1 MLGGL
6 AKSLFG
12 SSNDRYVK
20 SLNPLVARIA
30 GFEPALQAMSDEE
43 LAGQTAVFRARLA
56 DGTKLDDLLPEAFA
70 TVREAARRVLG
81 QRHYDVQMVGGI
93 VLHRGE
99 IAEMRTGEGKTLV
112 ATLAVYLNALPG
124 DGVHVITVNDY
135 LAARDADWMGQVYRF
150 LGMTVGVIVPN
161 LTDAQRAAA
170 YASDITYGTNNEF
183 GFDYL
188 RDNMKYDR
196 ASMVQRPFAM
206 AIVDEVDSVLID
218 EARTPLIIS
227 GPTDDKSELYLQV
240 DAVVKQLVPGDYDK
254 DEKQKS
260 IILTE
265 DGTEKVERMLEAAGH
280 LQGDNLYDFENTQV
294 VHHLN
299 QALRANVMFK
309 RDTDYI
315 VKDDKVIIIDE
326 FTGRMMDGRRWS
338 EGLHQAVEAKEGV
351 VIEPENQ
358 TMASI
363 TFQNYFRM
371 YPKLSGMTGTAAT
384 EAAEFYD
391 IYKMNVVSI
400 PTNVP
405 VKRVDEEDEFYKN
418 TADKF
423 AAIAKKIG
431 VHAEKGQPVLV
442 GTVSIE
448 KSELLSEFLQQEGVE
463 HRVLNAR
470 HHEMEAHIVAQ
481 AGRKSAVTIATNM
494 AGRGTDIQLGGN
506 LEFRVNDELSAMAD
520 GPEREAAIERIREEI
535 AAEKAAVLAAGGLF
549 VLGTERH
556 ESRRID
562 NQLRGRS
569 GRQGDPGLS
578 RFYLS
583 LDDDLLR
590 IFGPDTLFAK
600 MMRNNIEDGEAIG
613 SKWLTKAIET
623 AQKKVEARNYD
634 IRKQVVE
641 YDDVMNDQRKVIY
654 EQRSD
659 IMDADAVGDVVT
671 DMRAETVNVIVGEA
685 CPPNSYPEQWDVAG
699 MKERVAATLGV
710 EPPVEEWLSEE
721 AIDPEVVEQRIREA
735 ADAAVEEKSKQ
746 LDPETWTSVEKSIL
760 LQNLDH
766 HWKEHLATLDALRQ
780 VVHLRAY
787 AQKTP
792 INEYKQEAFAL
803 FQRMLENIREDV
815 TRTVAHAQFQLQP
828 APGLPELPD
837 FITTHFDPFTGED
850 DSRDVDAGSPG
861 GFGDLIQT
869 QLPPLSIVRP
879 EMPDLGDNP
888 EHWEGQV
895 SRNAP
900 CPCGSGRKYKHCHG
914 SVSASA

>member
-6 AKSLFG
+6 AKTLFG

-20 SLNPLVARIA
+20 SLNPLLAKIA
-30 GFEPALQAMSDEE
+30 GHEPALQAMSDEE
-43 LAGQTAVFRARLA
+43 LANQTQVFRGRLA
-56 DGTKLDDLLPEAFA
+56 DGAKLDDLLPEAFA

-112 ATLAVYLNALPG
+112 ATLATYLNALPG
-124 DGVHVITVNDY
+124 DGVHVVTVNDY

-150 LGMTVGVIVPN
+150 LGLTVGVIVPN
-161 LTDAQRAAA
+161 LTDEQRRDA
-170 YASDITYGTNNEF
+170 YAADITYGTNNEF

-196 ASMVQRPFAM
+196 QSMVQRPFNF
-206 AIVDEVDSVLID
+206 AIVDEVDSILID

-227 GPTDDKSELYLQV
+227 GPTDDKSELYMQV
-240 DAVVKQLVPGDYDK
+240 DAIVKQLDPADYEK

-265 DGTEKVERMLEAAGH
+265 DGTEKAERMLEAAGL
-280 LQGDNLYDFENTQV
+280 LQGENLYDFENTQV

-299 QALRANVMFK
+299 QALRANVMFR

-315 VKDDKVIIIDE
+315 VKDDKVVIIDE

-384 EAAEFYD
+384 EAAEFFD

-405 VKRVDEEDEFYKN
+405 VKREDEEDEFYKN
-418 TADKF
+418 TQDKF
-423 AAIAKKIG
+423 AAIAKKIR

-448 KSELLSEFLQQEGVE
+448 KSELLSEFLQQEGVA
-463 HRVLNAR
+463 HQVLNAR

-506 LEFRVNDELSAMAD
+506 LEFRMLDEYPDLTA
-520 GPEREAAIERIREEI
+520 GTPEYEARAETIREEI
-535 AAEKAAVLAAGGLF
+535 AAEKQEVLAAGGLF

-654 EQRSD
+654 EQRAD

-671 DMRAETVNVIVGEA
+671 DMRQETVNAIVGES

-699 MKERVAATLGV
+699 MKERVAAVLGV
-710 EPPVEEWLSEE
+710 EPPVDEWLTEE
-721 AIDPEVVEQRIREA
+721 AIDPELVEERIRVA
-735 ADAAVEEKSKQ
+735 ADAAVEAKAKE
-746 LDPETWTSVEKSIL
+746 LDPDTWTQVEKSIL

-803 FQRMLENIREDV
+803 FQRMLDNIREDV
-815 TRTVAHAQFQLQP
+815 TRTVAHAQFRMDPLPQ
-828 APGLPELPD
+828 LPELPD
-837 FITTHFDPFTGED
+837 FITSHFDPFTGED
-850 DSRDVDAGSPG
+850 DTRDVDAGTLG
-861 GFGDLIQT
+861 LIQT
-869 QLPPLSIVRP
+869 QLPPMQTTRP

-914 SVSASA
+914 SVSAA

>member
-1 MLGGL
+1 MFGAL
-6 AKSLFG
+6 AKSIFG

-20 SLNPLVARIA
+20 SLNPTLAKIA
-30 GFEPALQAMSDEE
+30 SFEPTLQAMTDEE
-43 LAGQTAVFRARLA
+43 LSGQTIRFRERL
-56 DGTKLDDLLPEAFA
+56 DGGETLDALLPEAFA

-112 ATLAVYLNALPG
+112 ATLATYLNALPG
-124 DGVHVITVNDY
+124 TGVHVVTVNDY
-135 LAARDADWMGQVYRF
+135 LAARDADWMGRVYRF
-150 LGMTVGVIVPN
+150 LGLSVGVIVPN
-161 LTDAQRAAA
+161 LTDQQRRDA
-170 YASDITYGTNNEF
+170 YGSDITYGTNNEF

-188 RDNMKYDR
+188 RDNMKYERRD
-196 ASMVQRPFAM
+196 MVQRPFAF
-206 AIVDEVDSVLID
+206 AIVDEVDSILID

-227 GPTDDKSELYLQV
+227 GPTDDKSELYIGV
-240 DAVVKQLVPGDYDK
+240 DAVVKQLAAEDYDK
-254 DEKQKS
+254 DEKQRTVV
-260 IILTE
+260 LTE
-265 DGTEKVERMLEAAGH
+265 DGTEKVERMLEAAGL
-280 LQGDNLYDFENTQV
+280 LQGENLYDFENTQV

-299 QALRANVMFK
+299 QSLRANALYK
-309 RDTDYI
+309 LDTDYI
-315 VKDDKVIIIDE
+315 VKDGKVVIIDE

-351 VIEPENQ
+351 QIEPENQ

-371 YPKLSGMTGTAAT
+371 YPKIGGMTGTAAT

-391 IYKMNVVSI
+391 IYKLNVVSI
-400 PTNVP
+400 PTNVT
-405 VKRVDEEDEFYKN
+405 VKRVDEEDEFYK
-418 TADKF
+418 TTQEKF
-423 AAIAKKIG
+423 GAIARRISE
-431 VHAEKGQPVLV
+431 HAQKGQPVLV

-448 KSELLSEFLQQEGVE
+448 KSELLSEYLTEQGVA
-463 HRVLNAR
+463 HNVLNAR
-470 HHEMEAHIVAQ
+470 KHEQEAHIVAQ
-481 AGRKSAVTIATNM
+481 AGRSGAVTIATNM

-506 LEFRVNDELSAMAD
+506 LEFRMTDEH
-520 GPEREAAIERIREEI
+520 PELEEGSPDYEATAERIRREI
-535 AAEKAAVLAAGGLF
+535 AEEKTRVLEAGGLF

-590 IFGPDTLFAK
+590 IFGPDTLFAR
-600 MMRNNIEDGEAIG
+600 MMRSNIEDGEAIG
-613 SKWLTKAIET
+613 SKWLSKAIET

-641 YDDVMNDQRKVIY
+641 YDDVMNDQRKVVY

-659 IMDADAVGDVVT
+659 IMDADAVGEIVA
-671 DMRAETVNVIVGEA
+671 DMRGETANAVVGEA

-699 MKERVAATLGV
+699 MKQKLVDTLNLDL
-710 EPPVEEWLSEE
+710 PVEAWLEEE
-721 AIDPEVVEQRIREA
+721 AIDPETVEERVRAA
-735 ADAAVEEKSKQ
+735 ADAMVEEKSKE
-746 LDPETWTSVEKSIL
+746 LEPATWTQVEKSIL

-803 FQRMLENIREDV
+803 FQRMLDNIREDV
-815 TRTVAHAQFQLQP
+815 TRTVAHAQFQYQAPP
-828 APGLPELPD
+828 ALPDLPD
-837 FITTHFDPFTGED
+837 FITSHFDPFTGLD
-850 DSRDVDAGSPG
+850 DTRDLDADARG
-861 GFGDLIQT
+861 LVQT
-869 QLPPLSIVRP
+869 QLPPLQIPRP
-879 EMPDLGDNP
+879 DPAALGTDP
-888 EHWEGQV
+888 ADWAGVV

-900 CPCGSGRKYKHCHG
+900 CPCGSGNKYKHCHG
-914 SVSASA
+914 AMTA